1 MWPEW
6 LDKLAAAGPAVI
18 FAFLWWQEREERR
31 EERAEHKT
39 VSRDMIKSMDKVEAT
54 LATFA
59 NVFTNR
65 PAP

>member
-18 FAFLWWQEREERR
+18 FCYLWYAEREERR

-39 VSRDMIKSMDKVEAT
+39 VARDMIKSMDKVEAT
-54 LATFA
+54 LATIA
-59 NVFTNR
+59 NIWNR